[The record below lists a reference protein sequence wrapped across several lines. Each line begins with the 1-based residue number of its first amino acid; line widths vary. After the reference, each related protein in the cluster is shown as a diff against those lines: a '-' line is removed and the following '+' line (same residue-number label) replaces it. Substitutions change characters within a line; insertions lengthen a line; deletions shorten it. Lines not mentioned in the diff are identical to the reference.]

1 MPEHSWQLR
10 FDMAIAVA
18 AGLTMT
24 ATIIFGAALIAALTA
39 STEMHGFWLKAVS
52 WLLCMIFFF
61 CCLCPMGL
69 CCAKN
74 DRGQCGQCP
83 FAPLL
88 ALYGLGAGLFASL
101 LCIILSVPFDKLKM
115 LRDAGP
121 ILADVNPIE
130 YGLVDVQT
138 YSSTGEMTFALGSYL
153 DLSLGFAVLESKCQG
168 DGTNDC
174 EYDTVVPMCL
184 APVMSS
190 CGAGATS
197 SNATCAAAQQ
207 YCNRALLQPP
217 SCRAPAPFPGYMS
230 PAMLVHRDCDDSSP
244 CPVCAGD
251 CDDDSECAG
260 SLKCKERDIT
270 TMPVHGCS
278 GDSDGGST
286 GADENDD
293 YCYDPSWVDPNRISL
308 PVPFWLY
315 IESGYTLA
323 QWWQDPKEVCQRA
336 WANTFGGE
344 YDDITRGISL
354 ASMTTAGNQFQ
365 LSGHLDPMVSVQK
378 EQIAEYLPQAGAV
391 DSAGRAPLI
400 LKWQPKLGYQRD
412 KLWQKITDWCWA
424 LGMGPFCALLCF
436 IFLSFGDT
444 KSSGSMYRP

>member
-1 MPEHSWQLR
+1 
-10 FDMAIAVA
+10 V
-18 AGLTMT
+18 
-24 ATIIFGAALIAALTA
+24 
-39 STEMHGFWLKAVS
+39 
-52 WLLCMIFFF
+52 
-61 CCLCPMGL
+61 
-69 CCAKN
+69 
-74 DRGQCGQCP
+74 
-83 FAPLL
+83 
-88 ALYGLGAGLFASL
+88 
-101 LCIILSVPFDKLKM
+101 

-121 ILADVNPIE
+121 ILTDVNPIE

-153 DLSLGFAVLESKCQG
+153 DLSLVFAVLE
-168 DGTNDC
+168 DDTRDC
-174 EYDTVVPMCL
+174 GEDCTYMVTAATMCM

-197 SNATCAAAQQ
+197 SNDTCMAAQQ
-207 YCNRALLQPP
+207 YCNHALVQPP

-230 PAMLVHRDCDDSSP
+230 PTMLVQGDCDDSSP

-315 IESGYTLA
+315 IEGFGELA
-323 QWWQDPKEVCQRA
+323 QWWQDPKVVCQQV
-336 WANTFGGE
+336 WADAFTRSDWA
-344 YDDITRGISL
+344 DDITRGISL

-365 LSGHLDPMVSVQK
+365 LSGHSDPMVQSEK
-378 EQIAEYLPQAGAV
+378 ERIAEYLAQAGAV
-391 DSAGRAPLI
+391 DSVAGRTPLI
-400 LKWQPKLGYQRD
+400 LKWQPELGYQRD
-412 KLWQKITDWCWA
+412 GLWLKITHWCLA
-424 LGMGPFCALLCF
+424 LGLGWIPLAFVIMKIVAEDCG
-436 IFLSFGDT
+436 
-444 KSSGSMYRP
+444 

>member
-1 MPEHSWQLR
+1 
-10 FDMAIAVA
+10 
-18 AGLTMT
+18 
-24 ATIIFGAALIAALTA
+24 
-39 STEMHGFWLKAVS
+39 
-52 WLLCMIFFF
+52 MIFFF

-153 DLSLGFAVLESKCQG
+153 DLSLGFAVLES
-168 DGTNDC
+168 
-174 EYDTVVPMCL
+174 DTRSHGEDYYTVTAATMCM

-260 SLKCKERDIT
+260 SLKCKTRDT
-270 TMPVHGCS
+270 RTMPVHGCT
-278 GDSDGGST
+278 GDFNGGSA
-286 GADENDD
+286 GGDYNDD

-308 PVPFWLY
+308 PIPICLY
-315 IESGYTLA
+315 IEHDDDEDGDAVGL
-323 QWWQDPKEVCQRA
+323 WKDPKEVCQRA
-336 WANTFGGE
+336 WADTFGGAH
-344 YDDITRGISL
+344 TSMTTAGNQISL

-365 LSGHLDPMVSVQK
+365 LSGHSDPMVQSEK
-378 EQIAEYLPQAGAV
+378 ERIAEYLAQAGAV
-391 DSAGRAPLI
+391 DSVVDSAGARRTPLI
-400 LKWQPKLGYQRD
+400 LKWQPELGYQRD
-412 KLWQKITDWCWA
+412 ALWLKITHWCLA
-424 LGMGPFCALLCF
+424 LGLGWVPLAAICIVLA
-436 IFLSFGDT
+436 I
-444 KSSGSMYRP
+444 KN